1 MDEDEAEEEK
11 VPTEPHTILG
21 DLSTATA
28 MVAEEIFAHSPP
40 RADTAAG
47 SGYGV
52 SGRKTTIRSRTLIDV
67 ISCAA
72 VSAALHHEISP
83 EFATQVMSPHDASL
97 FCRVPV
103 NVRNH

>member
-52 SGRKTTIRSRTLIDV
+52 SGRKTTIRSRTL
-67 ISCAA
+67 
-72 VSAALHHEISP
+72 SAGQSRLW
-83 EFATQVMSPHDASL
+83 T
-97 FCRVPV
+97 
-103 NVRNH
+103 